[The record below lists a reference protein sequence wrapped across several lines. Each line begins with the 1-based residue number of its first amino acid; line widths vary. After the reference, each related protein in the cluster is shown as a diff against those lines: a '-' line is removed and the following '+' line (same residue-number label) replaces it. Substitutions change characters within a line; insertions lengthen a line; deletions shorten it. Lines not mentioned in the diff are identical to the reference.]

1 MTRYL
6 IRRLLWIIPVL
17 FAVSLITF
25 TLMHAVPGG
34 PWAREKALPANV
46 IAALNAKYGL
56 DDPVPLQYIH
66 WVGNLLQGNL
76 GPSYKFVDRS
86 VNDIVGGGLMVT
98 IQLGLMAFAL
108 SVLVGIPLGIFAA
121 LGHNRWPDYLSTGIS
136 VIGIAMPS
144 FVLAILLILFF
155 GVTLH
160 VLPTKGWK
168 GPDTWILPTIALAGF
183 PIAVIARYT
192 RASML
197 EVTRKDYIRTAQSKG
212 VADGNVV
219 TRHMIRNALIPVV
232 TILGPTLA
240 FLVTGSFIIETI
252 FAHPRR
258 RPLLHHLDQPAR
270 LWGADGDDD
279 PVRLRRGLPQPRGR
293 CGVRLHRPPHP
304 LQLGR
309 SDEHGDPGSPGD
321 HRTTASH
328 DGPVAGSLRAASQE
342 QARHGRPDLGDHPLR
357 DRDHRAVHRAV
368 SLHGAGP
375 HRGRQERRPAAA
387 AAQPPATSS
396 APTRSGATCSA
407 ASSTG
412 RASA

>member
-1 MTRYL
+1 LTRYL

-17 FAVSLITF
+17 FAVSIITF

-46 IAALNAKYGL
+46 IAALNEKYGL

-108 SVLVGIPLGIFAA
+108 AVLVGIPLGIVAA

-136 VIGIAMPS
+136 IIGIAMPS

-168 GPDTWILPTIALAGF
+168 GPETWILPTIALAGF

-212 VADGNVV
+212 VADGKVV

-252 FAHPRR
+252 FSIPGVGRYYITSISQHDYGVLMAMTILYAFAVAFLNLVVDVIYAYIDPRIR
-258 RPLLHHLDQPAR
+258 Y
-270 LWGADGDDD
+270 
-279 PVRLRRGLPQPRGR
+279 
-293 CGVRLHRPPHP
+293 
-304 LQLGR
+304 
-309 SDEHGDPGSPGD
+309 S
-321 HRTTASH
+321 
-328 DGPVAGSLRAASQE
+328 
-342 QARHGRPDLGDHPLR
+342 
-357 DRDHRAVHRAV
+357 
-368 SLHGAGP
+368 
-375 HRGRQERRPAAA
+375 
-387 AAQPPATSS
+387 
-396 APTRSGATCSA
+396 
-407 ASSTG
+407 
-412 RASA
+412 